1 MKPGPFN
8 AITDVPGVKVGH
20 YTDAL
25 HLTGATVVLVEGG
38 AVAGVDVRGSAP
50 GTRETDLLHPANLVE
65 QVQAVVL
72 SGGSAYGLETVGGVL
87 RYLEERG
94 LGYPVGEHAVVPI
107 VPAAVLFDLGVGS
120 HTVRPGLEQGYQAA
134 AQAHDGPVEQG
145 NVGAGTGAKTGGL
158 KGGLGTASAV
168 LEDGLRVGAVVGA
181 NAHGRAWDPA
191 SGELYGRWLELG
203 GEFGLKHPPR
213 PLLSP
218 PDYSGMFGSPLQVS
232 NTVIGVVA
240 TNARLTKAQAQK
252 VAMMAHDGIAR
263 AVTPAHT
270 MFDGDVIFALGT
282 GELEVRTPAEL
293 SRLGAVAADVF
304 ARALIHGV
312 LHARSV
318 EGLLCYREVYDA

>member
-8 AITDVPGVKVGH
+8 AITDVPGIKVGH

-25 HLTGATVVLVEGG
+25 NLTGVSVVLVEQG

-65 QVQAVVL
+65 QVQAIVL
-72 SGGSAYGLETVGGVL
+72 SGGSAYGLEAAGGVL

-94 LGYPVGEHAVVPI
+94 LGYRVGEREVVPI
-107 VPAAVLFDLGVGS
+107 VPAATLFDLSVGS
-120 HTVRPGLEQGYQAA
+120 YAVRPGAEQGYQAA
-134 AQAHDGPVEQG
+134 LAAHSGPVEQG

-158 KGGLGTASAV
+158 KGGLGSASVV
-168 LEDGLRVGAVVGA
+168 LDDGLRVGAIVGA
-181 NAHGRAWDPA
+181 NAYGRAWDPV
-191 SGELYGRWLELG
+191 SGELYARWLELG
-203 GEFGLKHPPR
+203 DEFRLKHPPR
-213 PLLSP
+213 PIHTP
-218 PDYSGMFGSPLQVS
+218 PDYADMFDSPLQLH

-252 VAMMAHDGIAR
+252 VSMMAHDGIAR

-282 GELEVRTPAEL
+282 GEVEISTPAQL
-293 SRLGAVAADVF
+293 SRLGALAADVF
-304 ARALIHGV
+304 ARALIHGL

-318 EGLLCYREVYDA
+318 GGLRCYREVYDT

>member
-1 MKPGPFN
+1 MKAGPLN

-25 HLTGATVVLVEGG
+25 NLTGTTVVLVEQG

-72 SGGSAYGLETVGGVL
+72 SGGSAYGLEAAGGVM

-94 LGYPVGEHAVVPI
+94 LGYRVGEGEVVPI
-107 VPAAVLFDLGVGS
+107 VPAAALFDLGVGS
-120 HTVRPGLEQGYQAA
+120 YAVRPGAEQGYQAA
-134 AQAHDGPVEQG
+134 LLAHGGPVEQG

-158 KGGLGTASAV
+158 KGGLGSASVV
-168 LEDGLRVGAVVGA
+168 LDDGLRVGAIVAA

-191 SGELYGRWLELG
+191 SGELYARWLELA
-203 GEFGLKHPPR
+203 GEFGLKRPPR
-213 PLLSP
+213 PILSP
-218 PDYSGMFGSPLQVS
+218 PDHSDLLRSPLQLRS
-232 NTVIGVVA
+232 TVIGVVA
-240 TNARLTKAQAQK
+240 TNARLSKAQAQK

-263 AVTPAHT
+263 AITPAHT

-282 GELEVRTPAEL
+282 GEHETATPAQL
-293 SRLGAVAADVF
+293 SRLGALAADVF
-304 ARALIHGV
+304 ARALIHGL

-318 EGLLCYREVYDA
+318 EGLLCYRELYDA

>member
-25 HLTGATVVLVEGG
+25 HLTGTTVVLVEGG

-134 AQAHDGPVEQG
+134 AQA
-145 NVGAGTGAKTGGL
+145 
-158 KGGLGTASAV
+158 
-168 LEDGLRVGAVVGA
+168 LEDAYAETLEIVRGLPQDFLARKV
-181 NAHGRAWDPA
+181 
-191 SGELYGRWLELG
+191 
-203 GEFGLKHPPR
+203 
-213 PLLSP
+213 
-218 PDYSGMFGSPLQVS
+218 
-232 NTVIGVVA
+232 GVVRVQLA
-240 TNARLTKAQAQK
+240 A
-252 VAMMAHDGIAR
+252 
-263 AVTPAHT
+263 
-270 MFDGDVIFALGT
+270 
-282 GELEVRTPAEL
+282 
-293 SRLGAVAADVF
+293 AADPF
-304 ARALIHGV
+304 H
-312 LHARSV
+312 
-318 EGLLCYREVYDA
+318 